1 MDPFWGTRSLA
12 LGTEVGVH
20 VGRQDGPNLGAR
32 NPFYESAFRC
42 AWGKNA
48 GSHPSLVWVL
58 GCGVGWGNG
67 GRLFRIRHFQSKLGS
82 HPWVGQQCVS
92 LLQSPFGV
100 KVLVGGVLRRCARS
114 SRQGRWRVRRS
125 IFLSR
130 ALFKHG
136 HTVLVASL
144 HACAERALLS
154 PGVWGQSGHEFLTSL
169 RQHLARIARS
179 LVRRCVGDPARSFS
193 VTLSSNES
201 TSKTRLAPRVRLAS
215 QVFGCGFDLFNPG
228 WQRPGPWGIQKRR
241 PWGQILAPRCPIFG
255 GQNGYQFRFQRTP
268 FGTPKWVH
276 IWYSFWVPLS
286 VPCLTF

>member
-1 MDPFWGTRSLA
+1 MSLRGSRFRDQNWDP
-12 LGTEVGVH
+12 
-20 VGRQDGPNLGAR
+20 N
-32 NPFYESAFRC
+32 
-42 AWGKNA
+42 
-48 GSHPSLVWVL
+48 
-58 GCGVGWGNG
+58 
-67 GRLFRIRHFQSKLGS
+67 
-82 HPWVGQQCVS
+82 
-92 LLQSPFGV
+92 
-100 KVLVGGVLRRCARS
+100 RREPYRY
-114 SRQGRWRVRRS
+114 R
-125 IFLSR
+125 
-130 ALFKHG
+130 
-136 HTVLVASL
+136 TVLVASL

-169 RQHLARIARS
+169 RQHWARIARS